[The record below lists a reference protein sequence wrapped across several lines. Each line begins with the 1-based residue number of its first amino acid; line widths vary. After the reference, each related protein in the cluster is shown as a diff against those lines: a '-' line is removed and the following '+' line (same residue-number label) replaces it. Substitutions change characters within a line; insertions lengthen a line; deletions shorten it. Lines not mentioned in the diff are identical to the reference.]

1 MIEFLEKEVLEAM
14 KLIQLIHSGF
24 LNKTFNYYSAHKSKP
39 FFQHTNNHIAE
50 TLADNRMHF

>member
-1 MIEFLEKEVLEAM
+1 M